1 MLQLHDVVRIKNL
14 HPDPEGWNGTLAL
27 CISDEYIHPRFD
39 KLVVKIK
46 IADTLWA
53 VEVGNLEQVNEA
65 ERLHYFR
72 NLDGNQI
79 VPWDQCHWH
88 PKDRRTNGTGEN
100 GNMETGGQ

>member
-1 MLQLHDVVRIKNL
+1 MLQLHDVVRIKEL
-14 HPDPEGWNGTLAL
+14 THKEAEWNGSLAL
-27 CISDEYIHPRFD
+27 CISDEYVHPRFD

-53 VEVGNLEQVNEA
+53 IEVANVEKVNDA
-65 ERLHYFR
+65 ERTHYFR

-88 PKDRRTNGTGEN
+88 PKQQRKI
-100 GNMETGGQ
+100 